1 MIYSYSQINKYLACP
16 RGYRYRYLEG
26 WKEKDTRA
34 NLIFGRVFEQAIAAY
49 FRAEDS
55 GQRLHDEWAAFR
67 NADLEYGRS
76 DTWDTMLTQ
85 GIQLLERFCQENRV
99 RIPDPGS
106 QLQVKINSKLSP
118 SAEFV
123 SYIDA
128 IGEIDGANSIIEWK
142 TTSARYSDEPAG
154 LLALDPQLLCYSWMT
169 GISDVAMVVF
179 VRKRSPEI
187 QYLRTTISEE
197 QRQQYGELVLDT
209 VQQIESAR
217 FLPHSGI
224 RFPNNGCV
232 SCPFIGLCL
241 CRQDLVS
248 ANLVQSSRGAELDWI
263 DQLDC

>member
-1 MIYSYSQINKYLACP
+1 MIYSYSQINQYLSCP

-26 WKEKDTRA
+26 WREKDIRA
-34 NLIFGRVFEQAIAAY
+34 NLVFGRAFEQALSAY
-49 FRAEDS
+49 FKREDC
-55 GQRLHDEWAAFR
+55 GQRLHDEWAKFR
-67 NADLEYGRS
+67 GSELDYGRG

-85 GIQLLERFCQENRV
+85 GIQLLERFCQED
-99 RIPDPGS
+99 RIQILHPES
-106 QLQVKINSKLSP
+106 QLQIRISRHIS
-118 SAEFV
+118 STAEFV

-128 IGEIDGANSIIEWK
+128 IGELEGVSSILEWK
-142 TTSARYSDEPAG
+142 TASARYSEEPAG

-169 GISDVAMVVF
+169 GISEVAMVVF

-187 QYLRTTISEE
+187 QYLRTKISEE
-197 QRQQYGELVLDT
+197 QREQYGALVRDT
-209 VQQIESAR
+209 IAQIESAR

-232 SCPFIGLCL
+232 SCSFIGLCL

-248 ANLVQSSRGAELDWI
+248 SKLVQSRGGELDWI